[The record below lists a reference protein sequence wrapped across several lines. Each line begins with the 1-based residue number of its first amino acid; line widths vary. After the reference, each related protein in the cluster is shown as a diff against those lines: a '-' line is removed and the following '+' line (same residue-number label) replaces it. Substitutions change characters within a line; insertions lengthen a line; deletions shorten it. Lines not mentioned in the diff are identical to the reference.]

1 MWRKGTKP
9 PANNKAA
16 RYVKKTNTAQKD
28 ELVRRWVAKWPADF
42 SNGFGILNW
51 VLVFKKSTEHLQS
64 ECNGKIVFKR
74 WKFSE

>member
-16 RYVKKTNTAQKD
+16 RYTAQKY
-28 ELVRRWVAKWPADF
+28 ELVWRWVAKWPADF